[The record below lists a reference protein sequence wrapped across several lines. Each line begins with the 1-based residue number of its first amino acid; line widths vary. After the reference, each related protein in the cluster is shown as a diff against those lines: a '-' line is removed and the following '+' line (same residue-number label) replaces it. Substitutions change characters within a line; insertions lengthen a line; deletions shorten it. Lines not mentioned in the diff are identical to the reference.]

1 MPKDNNNFKK
11 ALEQFCLDNY
21 KTSLDDAIHEKK
33 IFTKS
38 GDLLTKNKIDKA
50 SKDKKIIAYVNG
62 EPKFIDYNEKTNKLE
77 ENEKKKNK
85 GIQEMPDKEPL
96 KWYKLLIT
104 AIYLLFKLI
113 KKAITAVVTAISSAR
128 EKKVMEKVIRENS
141 KYDRSKSL
149 ANQRVNNKELDNNL
163 LKDDLIIDNNLL
175 KDSNLNLEN
184 ENNINNDLNDDKILD
199 NNILNEN
206 FIDNK
211 DTKEDNIID
220 NNILNEKNN
229 LEDNLNINE
238 VIIENKLKDNNI
250 TTDNIIDMTSNE
262 FRKPIEVP
270 ELINEVNEEE
280 LINNVNLKLAKESDR
295 IILDD
300 KKEEIRP

>member
-62 EPKFIDYNEKTNKLE
+62 EPKFIDYNEKTGKLE

-85 GIQEMPDKEPL
+85 GVQEMPDKEPS

-113 KKAITAVVTAISSAR
+113 KKAITSIVSAISSAR

-175 KDSNLNLEN
+175 KDNNLNLEN
-184 ENNINNDLNDDKILD
+184 ENNINNDLND

-206 FIDNK
+206 NINNK
-211 DTKEDNIID
+211 DAKENDLTQ
-220 NNILNEKNN
+220 NILNENNN
-229 LEDNLNINE
+229 LDDNLNINE

-280 LINNVNLKLAKESDR
+280 LINNVNLKLTKESDR
-295 IILDD
+295 IILED

>member
-1 MPKDNNNFKK
+1 M
-11 ALEQFCLDNY
+11 
-21 KTSLDDAIHEKK
+21 
-33 IFTKS
+33 
-38 GDLLTKNKIDKA
+38 
-50 SKDKKIIAYVNG
+50 KIIQAYV
-62 EPKFIDYNEKTNKLE
+62 
-77 ENEKKKNK
+77 
-85 GIQEMPDKEPL
+85 L
-96 KWYKLLIT
+96 K
-104 AIYLLFKLI
+104 
-113 KKAITAVVTAISSAR
+113 
-128 EKKVMEKVIRENS
+128 
-141 KYDRSKSL
+141 
-149 ANQRVNNKELDNNL
+149 
-163 LKDDLIIDNNLL
+163 
-175 KDSNLNLEN
+175 
-184 ENNINNDLNDDKILD
+184 
-199 NNILNEN
+199 
-206 FIDNK
+206 K